1 MKKMIITMECVCCG
15 KEHSVECS
23 RNGFTAWRLGDLCQK
38 AMPELSATEREQ
50 LISGICPDCQNK
62 IWVSDDDE
70 EEEEDF

>member
-1 MKKMIITMECVCCG
+1 MEKMTIKMECVWCG
-15 KEHSVECS
+15 KEHSIVCS
-23 RNGFTAWRLGDLCQK
+23 RDGFTAWRLGDLCQK